1 MQASRNI
8 MNRHPF
14 LAAAMFLLSVVPAVA
29 AIRLDVDLT
38 DAPRRLIHAHL
49 QIPATAGP
57 LTLEYPQWI
66 PGNHRPTGPI
76 DNLAGLFIKAGGK
89 ELTWERDSVDM
100 YGIHVNVP
108 PGVSTVDVN
117 LDFLA
122 VPGATGS
129 GENGSTSPNM
139 TVLEWNCVTLYPAG
153 QPAAAIP
160 VEASLTL
167 PEGWKFG
174 TALTPVH
181 QDGNK
186 VSFET
191 VSLETL
197 IDSPVITGKYFRE
210 IPLAP
215 DVTPKHFLDIA
226 SDVPEELEVKPA
238 LIDSYSR
245 LVREAGALYRSRHYQ
260 TYHFL
265 LSLSDTVRG
274 EGLEHHQSS
283 DNGIKQKGLSDPNL
297 FLHEAGLLPHE
308 FTHSWNGKYRRPTG
322 LATPD
327 YKTPMQGN
335 LLWVYEGMTEYWGS
349 VLATRSGLITP
360 ADYRDV
366 LAADVATLNS
376 TAGRTWRNLQDTA
389 IAAQILRGGI
399 PDYSNWRRRQD
410 YYIEGEL
417 LWLDAD
423 TLIRQQTE
431 NRKSLNDF
439 VGAFLGLGGNTPAKV
454 VPYTFNDIVAG
465 LNAVTPY
472 DWRAFLNERLQSHD
486 PKADVRGI
494 ERAGY
499 KVVFADKP
507 TRLESAIQSE
517 TGSIDA
523 VFSLGLRMNKDAVI
537 SDVIFDSVA
546 FKAGLSPGMKVIA
559 VNGHAYDKDSLPKA
573 IREAKTSKQPIELIT
588 SNAGEFRTVRLDY
601 TGGERYVH
609 LERVSGTP
617 DLLQDILRPA
627 VPNG

>member
-1 MQASRNI
+1 
-8 MNRHPF
+8 MNRHRYFVP
-14 LAAAMFLLSVVPAVA
+14 AAVFLLSVVPAVA
-29 AIRLDVDLT
+29 AIRLDVNLT

-89 ELTWERDSVDM
+89 ELPWERDSVDM
-100 YGIHVNVP
+100 YGIHLNVP

-139 TVLEWNCVTLYPAG
+139 AVLEWNCAVLYPAG

-226 SDVPEELEVKPA
+226 SDVPEELELKPT

-283 DNGIKQKGLSDPNL
+283 DNGIKQKGLSDPKI
-297 FLHEAGLLPHE
+297 FIYEAGLLPHE
-308 FTHSWNGKYRRPTG
+308 FTHSWNGKYRRPVG

-335 LLWVYEGMTEYWGS
+335 LLWVYEGMTEYWGD
-349 VLATRSGLITP
+349 VLAARSGLITP
-360 ADYRDV
+360 EEFHDV
-366 LAADVATLNS
+366 LASDVAQLNS

-389 IAAQILRGGI
+389 IAAQILRGGT
-399 PDYSNWRRRQD
+399 PDYANWRRRQD

-423 TLIRQQTE
+423 TLIRQQTQ

-439 VGAFLGLGGNTPAKV
+439 AGAFLGVGGNTPAKV
-454 VPYTFNDIVAG
+454 VPYTFDDIVSG
-465 LNAVTPY
+465 LNAIAPY
-472 DWRAFLNERLQSHD
+472 DWRTFLNERLQSHD
-486 PKADVRGI
+486 PKANVRGI

-507 TRLESAIQSE
+507 TCLEWAIQSQS
-517 TGSIDA
+517 GSVNA
-523 VFSLGLRMNKDAVI
+523 VFSLGLRINKDAVI
-537 SDVIFDSVA
+537 SDVIFDSLA

-559 VNGHAYDKDSLPKA
+559 VNGHAYDGDSLPKA
-573 IREAKTSKQPIELIT
+573 IRNAKTSKQPIELIT

-601 TGGERYVH
+601 SDGERYVH
-609 LERVSGTP
+609 LERINGTP
-617 DLLQDILRPA
+617 DLVQDIVKPA
-627 VPNG
+627 VTKG

>member
-1 MQASRNI
+1 
-8 MNRHPF
+8 MNRHPLGLS
-14 LAAAMFLLSVVPAVA
+14 LALFLLSALPTAA

-76 DNLAGLFIKAGGK
+76 DNLAGVFIKAGGK
-89 ELTWERDSVDM
+89 DLAWQRDSVDM
-100 YGIHVNVP
+100 YAIHLTVPENVSNID
-108 PGVSTVDVN
+108 VS

-139 TVLEWNCVTLYPAG
+139 AVLEWNCAVLYPAG
-153 QPAAAIP
+153 QPVANIP
-160 VEASLTL
+160 VEATLTL
-167 PEGWKFG
+167 PDGWKFG
-174 TALTPVH
+174 TALKLAH
-181 QDGNK
+181 QNGNK
-186 VSFET
+186 AAFET
-191 VSLETL
+191 VSLEML
-197 IDSPVITGKYFRE
+197 VDSPVITGKYFRE
-210 IPLAP
+210 FPLAT
-215 DVTPKHFLDIA
+215 DVMPKHFLDVA
-226 SDVPEELEVKPA
+226 SDVPEELELKPT

-245 LVREAGALYRSRHYQ
+245 LVREAGALYRSRHYE

-297 FLHEAGLLPHE
+297 FLYEAGLLPHE
-308 FTHSWNGKYRRPTG
+308 FTHSWNGKYRRPIG

-335 LLWVYEGMTEYWGS
+335 LLWVYEGMTEYWGT
-349 VLATRSGLITP
+349 VLAARSGLIT
-360 ADYRDV
+360 ADDYRDV
-366 LAADVATLNS
+366 LALDVAQLNS
-376 TAGRTWRNLQDTA
+376 TVGRTWRNLEDTA
-389 IAAQILRGGI
+389 IAAQILRGGT

-423 TLIRQQTE
+423 TTIRAQTQG
-431 NRKSLNDF
+431 RKSLNDF
-439 VGAFLGLGGNTPAKV
+439 AGAFLGVGGNTPPKV
-454 VPYTFNDIVAG
+454 VPYTFDDLVTG
-465 LNAVTPY
+465 LNAVAPY
-472 DWRAFLNERLQSHD
+472 DWRTFLNERLQSHD
-486 PKADVRGI
+486 PKANVRGI

-507 TRLESAIQSE
+507 TRLQSAAQSQS
-517 TGSIDA
+517 GSIDA
-523 VFSLGLRMNKDAVI
+523 VFSLGLRVNKESVI
-537 SDVIFDSVA
+537 SDVIFDSLA
-546 FKAGLSPGMKVIA
+546 FKAGLSPGTKLVA

-573 IREAKTSKQPIELIT
+573 IREAKLSKQPIELIT

-601 TGGERYVH
+601 SDGERYVH
-609 LERVSGTP
+609 VERVSGSP
-617 DLLQDILRPA
+617 DLLQDILKPA
-627 VPNG
+627 TPKS